1 MIKNKPKQLGDLLM
15 QFLRSEGLE
24 TPLLKHR
31 IINAWPAIMGD
42 TISRYTTDIYIK
54 NSILWVKLKSPALK
68 QNLLMMHGDITRKL
82 NAYVQSQVITDVHF
96 L

>member
-15 QFLRSEGLE
+15 QYLRSEGLE
-24 TPLLKHR
+24 TPLLEYR
-31 IINAWPAIMGD
+31 IINAWNAVMGES
-42 TISRYTTDIYIK
+42 ISRYTSELYIK
-54 NSILWVKLKSPALK
+54 NSILWVKIKSPALK
-68 QNLLMMHGDITRKL
+68 QNLLMMHGDITRRL

>member
-1 MIKNKPKQLGDLLM
+1 MIRNKPKQLGDLLM

-24 TPLLKHR
+24 TPLLEYR
-31 IINAWPAIMGD
+31 IISAWSAVMGES
-42 TISRYTTDIYIK
+42 ISRYTTELYVR

-82 NAYVQSQVITDVHF
+82 NAYVKSQVITDVHF

>member
-15 QFLRSEGLE
+15 QNLRSEGLE
-24 TPLLKHR
+24 TPLLEYR
-31 IINAWPAIMGD
+31 IINAWSAVMGES
-42 TISRYTTDIYIK
+42 ISRYTSELYIK
-54 NSILWVKLKSPALK
+54 NSILWVKIKSPALK
-68 QNLLMMHGDITRKL
+68 QNLLMMHGDITRRL

>member
-15 QFLRSEGLE
+15 QFLRAEGLE
-24 TPLLKHR
+24 TPLLEHR
-31 IINAWPAIMGD
+31 IINAWPAVMGD
-42 TISRYTTDIYIK
+42 TISRYTSELHIK
-54 NSILWVKLKSPALK
+54 NSILWVKIKSPALK

>member
-24 TPLLKHR
+24 TPLLEYR
-31 IINAWPAIMGD
+31 IVNAWSDVMGEGV
-42 TISRYTTDIYIK
+42 SKYTADIYVR

-68 QNLLMMHGDITRKL
+68 QNLMMMHSEIARKL
-82 NAYVQSQVITDVHF
+82 NAYVQHQVITDVHF

>member
-1 MIKNKPKQLGDLLM
+1 M

-24 TPLLKHR
+24 TPLLEHR
-31 IINAWPAIMGD
+31 IINAWPAVMGD

-82 NAYVQSQVITDVHF
+82 NAYVKSQVITDVHF

>member
-15 QFLRSEGLE
+15 QYLRSEGLE
-24 TPLLKHR
+24 TPLLEYR
-31 IINAWPAIMGD
+31 IINAWTSVMGD
-42 TISRYTTDIYIK
+42 GVGKYTSEIYIK
-54 NSILWVKLKSPALK
+54 NSVLWVKLKSPALK
-68 QNLLMMHGDITRKL
+68 QNLVMMHTEIARKL

>member
-24 TPLLKHR
+24 TPLLEYR
-31 IINAWPAIMGD
+31 IVNAWSDVMGEGV
-42 TISRYTTDIYIK
+42 SKYSADIYVR

-68 QNLLMMHGDITRKL
+68 QNLMMMHSEIARKL
-82 NAYVQSQVITDVHF
+82 NAYVQYQVITDVHF

>member
-15 QFLRSEGLE
+15 QFLRAEGLE
-24 TPLLKHR
+24 TPLLEHR
-31 IINAWPAIMGD
+31 IINAWPAVMGD
-42 TISRYTTDIYIK
+42 TISRYTSELYVK

-68 QNLLMMHGDITRKL
+68 QNLLMMHGDITRRL

>member
-24 TPLLKHR
+24 TPLLEHR
-31 IINAWPAIMGD
+31 IINAWPAVVGD

>member
-1 MIKNKPKQLGDLLM
+1 MIKNKPKLLGDLLM

-24 TPLLKHR
+24 TPLLEHR
-31 IINAWPAIMGD
+31 IINAWPAVMGD
-42 TISRYTTDIYIK
+42 TISRYTSELYIK